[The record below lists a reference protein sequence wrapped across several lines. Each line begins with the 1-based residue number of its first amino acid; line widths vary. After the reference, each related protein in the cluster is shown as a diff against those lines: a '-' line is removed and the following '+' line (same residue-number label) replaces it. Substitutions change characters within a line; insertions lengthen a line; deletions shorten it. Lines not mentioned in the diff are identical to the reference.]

1 MKKTMEKITIRSLVI
16 SALMV
21 PAVVLAQGHP
31 PSTSD
36 QFILVIEDIAD
47 ILFSFLLILA
57 VVFIVISAYY
67 YLTSQGNSEKVQ
79 KAHAT
84 LIYAL
89 VAVAVGLIAFSLVEF
104 VQKIILIF
112 YKASVNNKKVAEKS
126 MHSTMIYVYEPKCSC
141 KKVEKN
147 LDKSS
152 N

>member
-112 YKASVNNKKVAEKS
+112 
-126 MHSTMIYVYEPKCSC
+126 
-141 KKVEKN
+141 
-147 LDKSS
+147 
-152 N
+152 